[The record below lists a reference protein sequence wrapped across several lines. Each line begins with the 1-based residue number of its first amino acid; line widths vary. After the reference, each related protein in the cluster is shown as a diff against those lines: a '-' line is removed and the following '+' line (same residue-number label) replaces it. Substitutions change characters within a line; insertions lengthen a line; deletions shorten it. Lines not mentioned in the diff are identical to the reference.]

1 MNNFD
6 FYTKADKQGLDPFQ
20 SKQIENEYNELVHN
34 YGAEIHTVM
43 RITRNRIETPNV
55 SKNANFSNKAI
66 RDLIHQGRKKML
78 DTIKTFKEHTSSDS
92 LRLKL

>member
-55 SKNANFSNKAI
+55 SK
-66 RDLIHQGRKKML
+66 ML
-78 DTIKTFKEHTSSDS
+78 TFQIKQLEI
-92 LRLKL
+92 